1 MSLVICRTGLVAVVQ
16 QLKAYFNTLTLRLY
30 QNNHTP
36 ADTDTAASYTEATF
50 AGYAAV
56 ALGSWSN
63 AFLNS
68 DNYGE
73 TDETTRVFT
82 CTGSSPANTI
92 YGYYI
97 TDGSGNLIWAEINPA
112 GSFLINT
119 AAQTYTVLPRWTLR
133 NP

>member
-1 MSLVICRTGLVAVVQ
+1 MSLVICRTGLVGVVQ

-36 ADTDTAASYTEATF
+36 VDTDTAANYTEATF
-50 AGYAAV
+50 SGYSAI

-82 CTGSSPANTI
+82 CTVAAPANTI

-119 AAQTYTVLPRWTLR
+119 IGQTYTVLPRWTLR